1 MYAYLRAKQNSV
13 QHIMGFS
20 PSLLP
25 FMRFFLSVSLFYLIF
40 AGFFSSV
47 QSLCHDDESFAL
59 LKFKE
64 SFTINKSASDDSSAY
79 PKVLLWKPES
89 GDCCRWRG
97 IKCNEDTGHVISP
110 DLSSSCLY
118 GSINS
123 SSNISLPACSPPEP

>member
-1 MYAYLRAKQNSV
+1 
-13 QHIMGFS
+13 MGLS
-20 PSLLP
+20 PPLLA